1 MRRSLLFLPGN
12 SPVMLQNGAVMPA
25 DALIMDLEDAVA
37 PDQKDAARLLVT
49 SALRSLDYSQEI
61 IIRINAPDSG
71 HWQQD
76 LSAIAPCRPDAV
88 MTTKSS
94 VGAVK
99 QTAELLTELEQ
110 ANQIVT
116 GTIGIIALIETALGV
131 EQAYE
136 IATASERVSAL
147 FLGAE
152 DLAADL
158 QCERTK
164 EGAEIFYSR
173 SRLVLAA
180 RAAGVDAIDTP
191 FTDVQDDE
199 GMITDAELARSLGF
213 SGKAAISP
221 RHLSA
226 INQVFSPRP
235 EAIRYA
241 LAVKAALE
249 QGKREGKG
257 AVSLDGKMID
267 APIAARAEQVLIA
280 AGKLRLLP
288 EQECGM
294 S

>member
-1 MRRSLLFLPGN
+1 
-12 SPVMLQNGAVMPA
+12 
-25 DALIMDLEDAVA
+25 
-37 PDQKDAARLLVT
+37 
-49 SALRSLDYSQEI
+49 
-61 IIRINAPDSG
+61 
-71 HWQQD
+71 
-76 LSAIAPCRPDAV
+76 

-94 VGAVK
+94 VEAVK

-110 ANQIVT
+110 ANQIKP

-164 EGAEIFYSR
+164 QGAEIFYSR

-180 RAAGVDAIDTP
+180 RAAGIDAIDTP

-199 GMITDAELARSLGF
+199 GIITDAELARSLGF

-221 RHLSA
+221 PS
-226 INQVFSPRP
+226 
-235 EAIRYA
+235 
-241 LAVKAALE
+241 
-249 QGKREGKG
+249 
-257 AVSLDGKMID
+257 VSY
-267 APIAARAEQVLIA
+267 
-280 AGKLRLLP
+280 
-288 EQECGM
+288 
-294 S
+294 

>member
-49 SALRSLDYSQEI
+49 SALRTLDYSQEI
-61 IIRINAPDSG
+61 IIRINASDSG

-76 LSAIAPCRPDAV
+76 LTALVPCRPGAV

-94 VGAVK
+94 VEAVK
-99 QTAELLTELEQ
+99 QTAELLTELER
-110 ANQIVT
+110 ANQVT
-116 GTIGIIALIETALGV
+116 PGAIGIIALIETALGV
-131 EQAYE
+131 EHAYE
-136 IATASERVSAL
+136 IATASERFSAL

-158 QCERTK
+158 RCERTK
-164 EGAEIFYSR
+164 EGTEIFYSR

-180 RAAGVDAIDTP
+180 RAAGIDAIDTP

-199 GMITDAELARSLGF
+199 GIIADAELARSLGF

-241 LAVKAALE
+241 LAVMAALE

-257 AVSLDGKMID
+257 VVALDGKMID
-267 APIAARAEQVLIA
+267 APIAARAEQVLTA
-280 AGKLRLLP
+280 AEKLGLLP
-288 EQECGM
+288 ER
-294 S
+294 